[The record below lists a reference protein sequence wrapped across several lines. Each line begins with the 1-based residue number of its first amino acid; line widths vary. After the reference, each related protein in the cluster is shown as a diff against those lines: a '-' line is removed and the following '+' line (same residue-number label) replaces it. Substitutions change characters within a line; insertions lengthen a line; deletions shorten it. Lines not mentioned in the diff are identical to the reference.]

1 MATIDRPRVL
11 VIDDEE
17 GPRQSLR
24 IILKEQFDVLLAA
37 NVDEG
42 VRLLQDVGADTVV
55 IDIRMP
61 GTNGIEGLARIR
73 GIDRLISVI
82 VLTGYGTLE
91 TAQQAL
97 RLGATDYITK
107 PFDAHEMVRVV
118 RRNVERTR
126 RERQKLRL
134 IAELRELNR
143 RTVEEKAR
151 LEKLARLGEA
161 SAELLHDLKNPLTT
175 IIGYTEM
182 LAEELERMS
191 QTDSGD
197 WEEALRYLQIIE
209 NNVRRCRDLAAMWR
223 EGESTRRREKIH
235 PAELLEDIR
244 AAVNFV
250 QVGAPPHP
258 VFETEESVPHIIGDR
273 GQLLRAIHNVVS
285 NAIQA
290 ASTTAGEVKVTTRK
304 VDGEVEICVEDT
316 GPGMT
321 PDVMQRLFEPYFTT
335 RAAGGGMGLGMSITR
350 KIVEQHS
357 GRIEVD
363 SRPNQGTRVRLI
375 FPAAP
380 GAEEEAEESQ

>member
-24 IILKEQFDVLLAA
+24 IILKEQFNVLLAS

-42 VRLLQDVGADTVV
+42 ARLLQDLGADAVV

-73 GIDRLISVI
+73 EIDRRISVI

-107 PFDAHEMVRVV
+107 PFDTHEMVRVV

-161 SAELLHDLKNPLTT
+161 SAELLHDLRNPLTT

-182 LAEELERMS
+182 LADELEKKS
-191 QTDSGD
+191 QNEHGD

-223 EGESTRRREKIH
+223 EGELGRRREKIH
-235 PAELLEDIR
+235 PAQLLEDVR
-244 AAVNFV
+244 VAVNFV
-250 QVGAPPHP
+250 QAGSPPHP
-258 VFETEESVPHIIGDR
+258 VFETGESVPHIIGDR
-273 GQLLRAIHNVVS
+273 GQLLRAIHNVVT

-290 ASTTAGEVKVTTRK
+290 ASTTAGEVRVMTRK

-316 GPGMT
+316 GPGM
-321 PDVMQRLFEPYFTT
+321 PAEVMQRLFEPYFTT
-335 RAAGGGMGLGMSITR
+335 RAAGGGMGLGMAIAR

-357 GRIEVD
+357 GRIEVE

-375 FPAAP
+375 FPAVSP
-380 GAEEEAEESQ
+380 AEENE